1 MPSNLDVRKRKNQSA
16 FITGVTGSGKSR
28 MAEYLMR
35 QWTRVV
41 VIDPTRSYTD
51 GQTVRTYR
59 QFADTINPVWK
70 SDAAEFR
77 INCVF
82 TDNADYPRLFAAM
95 YASATHSEGKAPRT
109 LIVMDEVDMWS
120 SPNKI
125 DPHLSNLVRYGRH
138 YLLCWIATCRADV
151 ETHRDIRMNATMRLY
166 FKQGMLSKDSERI
179 FKSEAILRNEELPHP
194 AEMVKW
200 EGDNDTPIQGEHFL
214 AMGDEPFDKWLTRW
228 QSLATGEV
236 DK

>member
-28 MAEYLMR
+28 MAEQLIEH
-35 QWTRVV
+35 WGRVV
-41 VIDPTRSYTD
+41 VIDPTRSYSGGD
-51 GQTVRTYR
+51 SVKNYR
-59 QFADTINPVWK
+59 QFADKLNLVWR
-70 SDAAEFR
+70 SEEAVFR

-82 TDNADYPRLFAAM
+82 ADNGDYPRLFAAM
-95 YASATHSEGKAPRT
+95 YAAATHSEGKAPRT
-109 LIVMDEVDMWS
+109 LIVIDECDLWS
-120 SPNKI
+120 SANRI

-166 FKQGMLSKDSERI
+166 FKQGMLSKESERM
-179 FKSEAILRNEELPHP
+179 FKSEATLRKEEIPHP

-200 EGDNDTPIQGEHFL
+200 EGDNETAKEGEHFI
-214 AMGDEPFDKWLTRW
+214 AIGDEEYTAWLKRW
-228 QSLATGEV
+228 ETLATGEA